1 MDTIHK
7 PKNPL
12 TPLRSVALIGLGAI
26 GILFGRMLALHADG
40 SPDGY
45 SFRVVA
51 DPERI
56 ARYRR
61 EGVFFNGEP
70 CDFDCVTPDEDTG
83 PADLVMFA
91 VKDTGLDDAIAE
103 VRRQVGP
110 STLFLSLLNGI
121 SSEDRIAAVY
131 GAEGVLPCTVQGM
144 DAVREGTRLVCQN
157 TGWLAFGERP
167 EGDQSEPVHR
177 IAALFDRAELPY
189 RVMPDMRRHLWG
201 KFMLNVGINQV
212 LAIHLGDYGL
222 VQHPGEARDLMIAA
236 MREAAALS
244 VPEGIGLGE
253 TDISRWLE
261 IVATLAP
268 GGKPSMVQ
276 DIEAGRPTEVEL
288 FAGTVLR
295 MGHRHGIDTPVN
307 RALYDRI
314 RAMESARE

>member
-1 MDTIHK
+1 MDT
-7 PKNPL
+7 L
-12 TPLRSVALIGLGAI
+12 TFADQKLPPLRSVALIGLGAI
-26 GILFGRMLALHADG
+26 GILFGRMLARHADET
-40 SPDGY
+40 PDGY

-61 EGVFFNGEP
+61 DGVLFNGEL
-70 CDFDCVTPDEDTG
+70 CDFSYVTPDEDTG
-83 PADLVMFA
+83 PADLVLFA
-91 VKDTGLDDAIAE
+91 VKESGLDDAIASI
-103 VRRQVGP
+103 RRQVGP

-121 SSEDRIAAVY
+121 SSEERIAVVY

-157 TGWLAFGERP
+157 PGWLAFGERP
-167 EGDQSEPVHR
+167 ESGQAEQVR
-177 IAALFDRAELPY
+177 RVAALFDRAKVPY

-212 LAIHLGDYGL
+212 LAVHLGDYGL
-222 VQHPGEARDLMIAA
+222 VQRPGEARDLMVAA

-244 VPEGIGLGE
+244 VPEGVGLGE
-253 TDISRWLE
+253 QDIVQWLDV
-261 IVATLAP
+261 VATLAP

-295 MGHRHGIDTPVN
+295 LGRRHGIDTPVN

-314 RAMESARE
+314 RAMESSRA

>member
-1 MDTIHK
+1 MNTMHV
-7 PKNPL
+7 PGNPL
-12 TPLRSVALIGLGAI
+12 PPLRSVALIGLGAI
-26 GILFGRMLALHADG
+26 GILFGRMLARHAG
-40 SPDGY
+40 GTPDGY

-51 DPERI
+51 DPDRI

-61 EGVFFNGEP
+61 EGIFFNGEP
-70 CDFDCVTPDEDTG
+70 CDFDYVTPDGNTE
-83 PADLVMFA
+83 PADLVLFA
-91 VKDTGLDDAIAE
+91 VKDTGLDDAIAA

-131 GAEGVLPCTVQGM
+131 GADRVLPCTVQGM

-157 TGWLAFGERP
+157 TGWIAFGERP
-167 EGDQSEPVHR
+167 EGDQTEQVR
-177 IAALFDRAELPY
+177 RVAALFDRAELPY

-212 LAIHLGDYGL
+212 LAIHSGDYGL
-222 VQHPGEARDLMIAA
+222 VQRPGEARDLMIAA

-244 VPEGIGLGE
+244 VHEGVGLGE
-253 TDISRWLE
+253 QDIDQWLAV
-261 IVATLAP
+261 VATLAP

-295 MGHRHGIDTPVN
+295 LARRHGIDAPVN

-314 RAMESARE
+314 RAMESARD